1 MKIIGFIKEYWKY
14 ITIIFLVIFLI
25 ISNNIKNEKISVLSQ
40 QNNILSVQEDSL
52 KIYKNKLNETTYE
65 KQSLTLTIKDLKNN
79 SDILN
84 NDNKKLLNKI
94 LALEKEKKVI
104 AAVNISQIAHLD
116 SILDD
121 NPVVIDTTGHLIRF
135 VKDEQFLKYNI
146 LVNYKSPF
154 LLIQSL
160 EQPNEL
166 FLSYSFNESGI
177 NVKVTNSN
185 PNFGVNNI
193 NSYIIPIKKQNKFK
207 TAFKWGTIGIG
218 VGVVGTLLLIN

>member
-185 PNFGVNNI
+185 PNFGINNI

>member
-104 AAVNISQIAHLD
+104 AAVNIEQIAHLD

-121 NPVVIDTTGHLIRF
+121 NPAMIDTTGHLIRF
-135 VKDEQFLKYNI
+135 VKDEQYF
-146 LVNYKSPF
+146 
-154 LLIQSL
+154 
-160 EQPNEL
+160 
-166 FLSYSFNESGI
+166 FLSG
-177 NVKVTNSN
+177 
-185 PNFGVNNI
+185 
-193 NSYIIPIKKQNKFK
+193 
-207 TAFKWGTIGIG
+207 A
-218 VGVVGTLLLIN
+218 